1 MGTYLFLYRYCS
13 FVLSPLLYGTIFINN
28 STFSFLLY
36 KFISLIVNS
45 YTVCCLLSLGH
56 LMVRR
61 LSLQEIELCEIEIS
75 CMGKWRSHKRRR
87 QVLFIPPALLRNLWF
102 AHEAGAAVP
111 PVLDEVLGCPV
122 YFIITATTEEGDS

>member
-1 MGTYLFLYRYCS
+1 M
-13 FVLSPLLYGTIFINN
+13 IFINN

-56 LMVRR
+56 LRVWG
-61 LSLQEIELCEIEIS
+61 SAPKKSNYAKE
-75 CMGKWRSHKRRR
+75 RSRNRKQ
-87 QVLFIPPALLRNLWF
+87 QVLFIPPALPRDLWF

-122 YFIITATTEEGDS
+122 YFIITTTAEEGDS